1 MDKLEPNLLLAS
13 KTKHQIDDFIE
24 HPYHGLLIIGAKGSG
39 KTSILDYLATRLLN
53 IEPNKLASYPYLLRL
68 TIEGPTNSIGIDT
81 VHQLDRFFGRVVSQP
96 KNQQNQITRVVII
109 DDAEYLSLDAQNALL
124 KNLEEPPQDSVFL
137 LSSTN
142 STKLLPTLL
151 SRVRT
156 IRLANPTQDD
166 ITSYLMPLVNN
177 PKVIK
182 QAINMSGGVPGLA
195 IAIALNQND
204 HSLIKASITAK
215 QILSSDTYAKLLL
228 VNSLAKDP
236 KFVTEVLFLI
246 QQMARLGLETA
257 EAKQSTHW
265 QKVLNTAY
273 LTEQQLAQNT
283 NPKLTLTNMMLHL

>member
-1 MDKLEPNLLLAS
+1 MDKREPNLLLAS
-13 KTKHQIDDFIE
+13 KTKQQINDFIG

-53 IEPNKLASYPYLLRL
+53 IEPDNLVSYPHLLRL
-68 TIEGPTNSIGIDT
+68 TIEGPTNTIGIDA
-81 VHQLDRFFGRVVSQP
+81 VHQLDRFFGRAVSQP
-96 KNQQNQITRVVII
+96 KNQQEQITRVVII
-109 DDAEYLSLDAQNALL
+109 DDAENLSLEAQNALL
-124 KNLEEPPQDSVFL
+124 KNLEEPPRDSVFL

-156 IRLANPTQDD
+156 IRLANPTPED
-166 ITSYLMPLVNN
+166 ISYYLMPLVNN
-177 PKVIK
+177 PKTIK

-228 VNSLAKDP
+228 VNNLVKDP
-236 KFVTEVLFLI
+236 KYVTEVLFLI

-257 EAKQSTHW
+257 EAKQSVHW

>member
-177 PKVIK
+177 HKVIK

>member
-13 KTKHQIDDFIE
+13 KTKQQIDDFIE

-177 PKVIK
+177 HKVIK

-204 HSLIKASITAK
+204 HSLIKASIAAK

>member
-13 KTKHQIDDFIE
+13 KTKQQIDDFIE

-53 IEPNKLASYPYLLRL
+53 IEPNKLASYPHLLRL

-273 LTEQQLAQNT
+273 LTEQLLSQNS

>member
-13 KTKHQIDDFIE
+13 KTKQQIDDFIE

-177 PKVIK
+177 HKVIK

-273 LTEQQLAQNT
+273 LTEQQLSQNS